1 MNCCNN
7 LNRGVGVPSVGERPI
22 ERLTDDLPTTVTVS
36 TSSTTLLTANPNR
49 RIIKIYCL
57 SLTVPSAEVWIRYG
71 TGATLLNSSH
81 PLLFK
86 NLLIVDSAQSANAIS
101 AVCSAGTAQ
110 LRVSSAERVL

>member
-86 NLLIVDSAQSANAIS
+86 NLLIVDSGQAANAIS
-101 AVCSAGTAQ
+101 AICSVGTAQ
-110 LRVSSAERVL
+110 LRVSSAERV